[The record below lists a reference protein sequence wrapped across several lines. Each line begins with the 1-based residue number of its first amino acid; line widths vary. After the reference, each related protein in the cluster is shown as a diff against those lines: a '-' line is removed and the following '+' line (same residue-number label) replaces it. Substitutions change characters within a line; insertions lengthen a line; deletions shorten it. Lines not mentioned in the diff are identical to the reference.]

1 MFFVFIQLNEIFKE
15 YYLDE
20 LILDEFISIIKIFDN
35 NEGND
40 NIYLRNKLI
49 NSLFNNNLYKN
60 NKNLINKLINKIT
73 DLNYDI
79 NSGEILLNM
88 IQIYSDTDEGSAL
101 ILIKRIL
108 NKMEDKDISELLKC
122 IKQTQ
127 YLNFI
132 NRVEVIFSHIITEKM
147 ANKYKNNDDI
157 KNTLYEIFKELI
169 NDYNNN
175 IEIKKEKKDLNYEE
189 NYNKCLFELISL
201 LIQLSDNYNLN
212 KDFFEIIEN
221 FMKKIKNEK
230 LIINIF
236 KTLFFELYETTED
249 LLKYID
255 NKIDINKL
263 NIKLIDSDLFKYL
276 EKIIELNFEPKKEII
291 SELISFLEKIQIDY
305 EKNINTKNA
314 NSFCI
319 LNHIFNSIQRIEGI
333 FKLLSEYQ
341 KNMTKLQ
348 N

>member
-1 MFFVFIQLNEIFKE
+1 MK
-15 YYLDE
+15 
-20 LILDEFISIIKIFDN
+20 
-35 NEGND
+35 
-40 NIYLRNKLI
+40 
-49 NSLFNNNLYKN
+49 
-60 NKNLINKLINKIT
+60 KIT

-79 NSGEILLNM
+79 NSSEICLNI
-88 IQIYSDTDEGSAL
+88 IQISNDANEGSAP

-132 NRVEVIFSHIITEKM
+132 NRVEVIFSHIIIEK
-147 ANKYKNNDDI
+147 AAGKYKNNDEI

-212 KDFFEIIEN
+212 KDFFDIIDN
-221 FMKKIKNEK
+221 FLKKIKNEK

-236 KTLFFELYETTED
+236 KTLFFELYETEEN
-249 LLKYID
+249 LSQYID
-255 NKIDINKL
+255 NKININAL

-276 EKIIELNFEPKKEII
+276 GKIESNMLRNKFTFYLGDNKKNY
-291 SELISFLEKIQIDY
+291 K
-305 EKNINTKNA
+305 KNIIINYEINFLGLSGLR
-314 NSFCI
+314 N
-319 LNHIFNSIQRIEGI
+319 LNVIINRRLI
-333 FKLLSEYQ
+333 
-341 KNMTKLQ
+341 
-348 N
+348 